1 MPQFEF
7 STFLPQMVWLAIFF
21 AVLYFGVVRLTL
33 PKVGRVIEARE
44 GQVSGDLSV
53 AQGAKAES
61 DRMAADYEAGVAA
74 AQDAARARVT
84 EARAAAAQS
93 IEAKL
98 KKSNQTIEAKTATAQ
113 AELDAAR
120 STALGEIEGV
130 AASAAADI
138 VERLTGK
145 RPADTVATVAARA
158 ALG

>member
-44 GQVSGDLSV
+44 DQVSGDLTA
-53 AQGAKAES
+53 AQSAKAES
-61 DRMAADYEAGVAA
+61 DRMAADYDAGVAT
-74 AQDAARARVT
+74 AQDAARAKVT
-84 EARAAAAQS
+84 EARNAATVS

-98 KKSNQTIEAKTATAQ
+98 KQSSEAIAQKSAKAQ
-113 AELDAAR
+113 ADLDAAR
-120 STALGEIEGV
+120 SSALAQVESV
-130 AASAAADI
+130 AADAAADI

-145 RPADTVATVAARA
+145 RPADTVATTAARSV
-158 ALG
+158 LG

>member
-7 STFLPQMVWLAIFF
+7 STFLSQMVWLAIFF

-44 GQVSGDLSV
+44 DQVSGDLSA

-61 DRMAADYEAGVAA
+61 DRMAADYDAGVAA
-74 AQDAARARVT
+74 AQDAARARVA
-84 EARAAAAQS
+84 EARAAAALS

-98 KKSNQTIEAKTATAQ
+98 KASNAAIEAKSGAAQ

-120 STALGEIEGV
+120 SSALGEIEGV
-130 AASAAADI
+130 AASIAADI
-138 VERLTGK
+138 VERLTGE
-145 RPADTVATVAARA
+145 RPAETVAAVA
-158 ALG
+158 ARGAIA

>member
-21 AVLYFGVVRLTL
+21 AILYFGVVRLTL

-44 GQVSGDLSV
+44 NQVSGDLSS
-53 AQGAKAES
+53 AQSAKAEA
-61 DRMAADYEAGVAA
+61 DRMAADYDAGVAA
-74 AQDAARARVT
+74 AQDSARARVT
-84 EARAAAAQS
+84 EARASAAAA

-98 KKSNQTIEAKTATAQ
+98 KASNAAIEAKATAAQ
-113 AELDAAR
+113 ADLDAAR
-120 STALGEIEGV
+120 SSALGEIEGV

-138 VERLTGK
+138 GERLTGK
-145 RPADTVATVAARA
+145 RPADNVAAAAARG